1 MKTGMRIAIVVGL
14 ALALGLWAGGAQ
26 AQMTMKFAHFADEG
40 HPGHLAA
47 KQFSAAVEQRTKG
60 QIKIQIFPN
69 NALGAP
75 PEQAEQVK
83 MGVTDMGLP
92 TQGQFDKWIKAFGVV
107 MLPFAYDDWDH
118 VHRTLDGPCFDWFK
132 QLAEKEG
139 FILLSNWEYG
149 FRNLTNNKRP
159 INTPDDVKGLKIR
172 VPPEMQMT
180 AAFQAMGAVT
190 ATIAFPEV
198 YMALAQGVA
207 DGQENPISVIYFM
220 KFYEVQKH
228 LAVTRHIY
236 NNMIH
241 TISAKTWAKLTPD
254 QKTIFQEESKKAG
267 AWMRQ
272 QVVAQ
277 EEDLIKKM
285 QAAGTQVTRPNL
297 ALFRAAMT
305 PAYDKISAYAG
316 QENVKRFLE
325 YVEAARKK

>member
-1 MKTGMRIAIVVGL
+1 MKTGIRIVVMVGL

-47 KQFSAAVEQRTKG
+47 KQFSAAVEQRTNG
-60 QIKIQIFPN
+60 QIKVQIFPN

-241 TISAKTWAKLTPD
+241 TISAKTWAKLTPE
-254 QKTIFQEESKKAG
+254 QKTIFQEESAKAG

-297 ALFRAAMT
+297 ALFRAAMK

-316 QENVKRFLE
+316 QENAKRFLE

>member
-1 MKTGMRIAIVVGL
+1 MKTGMRIAVVVGL

-241 TISAKTWAKLTPD
+241 TISAKTWAKLTPE
-254 QKTIFQEESKKAG
+254 QKTIFQEESTKAG

-316 QENVKRFLE
+316 QENAKRFLE